1 MVNYWKSRNFVFIIK
16 VLSNNRKGD
25 IKAFIIVFW
34 IKLLQIIPYL
44 VQ

>member
-25 IKAFIIVFW
+25 MKAFIVVFW
-34 IKLLQIIPYL
+34 TKLLQIILYL